1 MDASI
6 QFIDQFQDMLS
17 GLSGVSPQMLE
28 FLEEAGRR
36 EKKTDEEGGAADS
49 WGSVLVLSAALGVPA
64 LCSQILAA
72 HPAAA
77 GALEAGRNAL
87 QFAPDAATVGAL
99 VAGGVSAQAV
109 GPDGAGPLHR
119 SEGKG
124 RGWAK
129 ALIEAGADPSAP
141 DEQGRT
147 PLHLAKSSDVA
158 EELLSAGA
166 DPTARDALGLTPAE
180 ASSFAREAIEE
191 KKREKALA
199 EEPEPEREPGK
210 GKERSARLEL

>member
-36 EKKTDEEGGAADS
+36 EKKKDEEGGAADS

-64 LCSQILAA
+64 MCSQILAA

-99 VAGGVSAQAV
+99 VAGGVSAKAV

-158 EELLSAGA
+158 EELLAAGA
-166 DPTARDALGLTPAE
+166 DPNARDALGLTPAE
-180 ASSFAREAIEE
+180 ASSFAREAVEE
-191 KKREKALA
+191 KKREKALS
-199 EEPEPEREPGK
+199 EEPEREPGK